1 MTWAWVKTRDGRT
14 IFCDVT
20 PKPRGPR
27 SDLARPMLIRD
38 FAEPVRSAANGKYY
52 TSKRDLA
59 ASHRASGNP
68 HGIDFIELGNE
79 EQKFTE
85 YVPDRQQRRD
95 DIRRA
100 KADFEAGWRPD
111 IVTLD

>member
-1 MTWAWVKTRDGRT
+1 MTYAWIEIDGRKL
-14 IFCDVT
+14 FRDVT

-38 FAEPVRSAANGKYY
+38 FSEPVRSAANGKYY

-68 HGIDFIELGNE
+68 HGIDFVELGNE
-79 EQKFTE
+79 EQKFVP
-85 YVPDRQQRRD
+85 YVADKQQRRD
-95 DIRRA
+95 DIRQA

-111 IVTLD
+111 VVTLDD

>member
-1 MTWAWVKTRDGRT
+1 MTYAWIEIDGRKL
-14 IFCDVT
+14 FRDVT

-79 EQKFTE
+79 EQKFVE
-85 YVPDRQQRRD
+85 YVPDAKQRRD